1 MSPDG
6 SVYRYISEL
15 VPESWMKYFL
25 RDSAHPIF
33 ELELLPV
40 LCAMHTWRD
49 FIGHCQCVFYL
60 DNEAAKGALVR
71 ATTCTVPGREMLQ
84 AFIEEEMACQV
95 KVWFARVPT
104 SSNIS
109 DSPSGLDTEE
119 IARVV
124 SYVVLFLPNPT
135 VFRRRDPAMR
145 LPNCKGVKKDA
156 AQ

>member
-1 MSPDG
+1 M
-6 SVYRYISEL
+6 
-15 VPESWMKYFL
+15 
-25 RDSAHPIF
+25 
-33 ELELLPV
+33 
-40 LCAMHTWRD
+40 
-49 FIGHCQCVFYL
+49 FYL

-119 IARVV
+119 MDALGVTKSVV
-124 SYVVLFLPNPT
+124 AWSTLWNALGSVGSRHWGFDDGI
-135 VFRRRDPAMR
+135 R
-145 LPNCKGVKKDA
+145 
-156 AQ
+156 Q